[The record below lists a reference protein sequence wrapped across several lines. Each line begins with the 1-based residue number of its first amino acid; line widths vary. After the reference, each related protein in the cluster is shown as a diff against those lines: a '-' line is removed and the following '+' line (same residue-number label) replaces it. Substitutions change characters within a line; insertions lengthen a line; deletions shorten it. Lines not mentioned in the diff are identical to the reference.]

1 MDIQW
6 SRVVRTIVIH
16 KSLNRKILVMGG
28 DRELVMLSALIALVL
43 GVGGMTIPSGLAG
56 LTFWTISLFIF
67 QKMAKEDQ
75 QMFQIWL
82 RHRKQ
87 QDYYPARSTPWGR

>member
-1 MDIQW
+1 M
-6 SRVVRTIVIH
+6 RTIVIH

-43 GVGGMTIPSGLAG
+43 GVGGMTIPSGITG
-56 LTFWTISLFIF
+56 LIFWTISLFIF

-75 QMFQIWL
+75 QMFQVWL

-87 QDYYPARSTPWGR
+87 QDYYPARSTPWDK

>member
-1 MDIQW
+1 M
-6 SRVVRTIVIH
+6 RTIVIH